1 MSPVTQD
8 RGFDEALA
16 AAVTVSRTP
25 GAQAAVV
32 RRGEVLWTGSAG
44 VADLGGR
51 PVTDE
56 TFFCLASLGKTMVA
70 ALALHQVERGL
81 LALDAPVSTVL
92 GDDVP
97 GARVVTPRMLLTH
110 TSGYPDLYDNL
121 LRLFPVE
128 EGEGGEDYDPAR
140 VFTFELL
147 AAGLREPVAPGE
159 AWAYSNTGYL
169 VLTEVLSRVL
179 GGPGGIE
186 EAWRSLVGDQPGD
199 DQLTLDRSAVSLDRL
214 AHGYD
219 ELPDGTFRDPYAA
232 YQPSGVPTDLFG
244 LPFGDG
250 LFAGTAAGTALF
262 LDALFVDRRLLQN
275 ATVDLMTTATPQ
287 AAAGDDP
294 QQKTYGMGTFETQAA
309 GGRWQG
315 HRGRYAGFSTMGAS
329 EQDSGLTLVVL
340 CNGLTEAIPAVQVWE
355 ALARATAAGAGG

>member
-1 MSPVTQD
+1 
-8 RGFDEALA
+8 
-16 AAVTVSRTP
+16 
-25 GAQAAVV
+25 
-32 RRGEVLWTGSAG
+32 
-44 VADLGGR
+44 
-51 PVTDE
+51 
-56 TFFCLASLGKTMVA
+56 
-70 ALALHQVERGL
+70 
-81 LALDAPVSTVL
+81 
-92 GDDVP
+92 
-97 GARVVTPRMLLTH
+97 
-110 TSGYPDLYDNL
+110 
-121 LRLFPVE
+121 
-128 EGEGGEDYDPAR
+128 
-140 VFTFELL
+140 
-147 AAGLREPVAPGE
+147 VAPGE

-186 EAWRSLVGDQPGD
+186 EAWRSMVGDVPGD

-214 AHGYD
+214 AHGYG
-219 ELPDGTFRDPYAA
+219 EQPDGTFRDPYAA

-250 LFAGTAAGTALF
+250 LFAGTAVGTALF
-262 LDALFVDRRLLQN
+262 LDALFVGGRLLQT

-294 QQKTYGMGTFETQAA
+294 QQSTYGMGTFEAQAA

-329 EQDSGLTLVVL
+329 ERDSGLTLVVL

-355 ALARATAAGAGG
+355 ALARATAGGAGG